1 MPIISLLMIISNC
14 FAASQ
19 HCLIRMTVAHA
30 DRDLGQLRLCSRN
43 RVLGFV
49 ALEMKASLTN
59 PDFAAMARAIGVHAR
74 RVEDPGELED
84 AIKDVFAD
92 DGPALLDVVTNTQ
105 ELAMPPSVNL
115 EQVKGFGLWA
125 MQAVISGRGTELID
139 VARTNLLR

>member
-1 MPIISLLMIISNC
+1 
-14 FAASQ
+14 
-19 HCLIRMTVAHA
+19 
-30 DRDLGQLRLCSRN
+30 
-43 RVLGFV
+43 
-49 ALEMKASLTN
+49 
-59 PDFAAMARAIGVHAR
+59 MARAIGVHAR